1 MKRIL
6 TALIFSL
13 LTLSATAQTQ
23 REQVVIIETPAE
35 LNEDCSIKREGEPIS
50 GVIVR
55 ISNGNTHESDTV
67 GRLSFYVDYK
77 ARYSATKVA
86 KEDYELISTDIIT
99 PGRSYTNSPSYVL
112 MQKSSK
118 LIEAELAEE
127 KRQNTNIKAELKKR
141 DGQIEELKRQN
152 QISEKEAEA
161 KRIELYNNYT
171 KAMNNLRESAREKVR
186 LDYARMSDFDRQFEG
201 LLRANKLESADSL
214 LATKGDM
221 ERRKREIADLR
232 IDEFTSRSLV
242 DSLVQSLGGDM
253 YKKHEIASRSLKN
266 KEAAHWLEERA
277 KLDPENVE
285 WQMDAAKYIQDYLA
299 DYEKALEIYYGV
311 LNDKRIKS
319 SLSPSILATLYDN
332 IGDIYQIKNEYDLAH
347 EYIAKGLDL
356 REDCLEP
363 NHPDIAL
370 SYNHLGELLTSRNR
384 FNEALDIFSK
394 GLDICKATQWEHENT
409 ANILLGLGVVYYSID
424 RFTESKQCI
433 LQACEIIE
441 TLFNKNDYRMA
452 EGYKYLAFCYMDT
465 QDFELAEEYLQKALK
480 LHREVLGAEHP
491 YSIESNIILASLYY
505 AKDDY
510 RSAYAIIQEELVR
523 SEKLFGQ
530 THSYTAACHSALL
543 AYYLQIDNYVAAEKE
558 CEILMRIAKEL
569 DDITYEPH
577 DKMGEIYAAR
587 GNYTE
592 ALKHFQEDRHI
603 QERIYGPNT
612 TNAALSYTSLAEC
625 YCFMDDY
632 DTATDYC
639 NKALAIYRVCGKEYS
654 LQCARIYAL
663 LAMLCQG
670 KLHIEDALD
679 FADKCL
685 AIRKDILG
693 NEHTLIADTYAIM
706 SNIYIAIDKTDEALN
721 YLQKAK
727 TIYLNTCNENSILV
741 ANCYNVFGDIFTKI
755 GKNDKAL
762 DYYTKSQ
769 VIYDSLLGQNS
780 SYAACVYEGLGW
792 LYYCMMDYGTAT
804 KYYNEALKLYNEL
817 LGSNSL
823 SVANIYNQLGIIYAD
838 QGFNNY
844 ALGYYKKALDIYV
857 KTKGDSHIGTINIR
871 NNIGEICVKCKE
883 YNEAYGYFNEY
894 LNRSIEVF
902 GKKHSSVAKAYANIA
917 TTYQCQNEY
926 KKAIKYYQ
934 KSAKIWQ
941 KLPSQQ
947 KQVAVCYDL
956 VAQCY
961 IELKYFKAATDS
973 YFDALETLNQAFD
986 SDLADAIVSHLAGV
1000 CYAVVEEAEFEQ
1012 YVDYITTRCA
1022 KQFGEDHPYLARMNF
1037 YIGDIFY
1044 KLSDYSRAIDLYTKA
1059 TADEDLIKDS
1069 KYINIGVVHYLIGQ
1083 CYHKLKE
1090 YNKALLCYKKA
1101 LEVYEAVSPT
1111 DEGSITSLKDCI
1123 NYTELLCTQE

>member
-6 TALIFSL
+6 TAIVFCL
-13 LTLSATAQTQ
+13 LALSAAAQTQ
-23 REQVVIIETPAE
+23 REQIVIIETPAE

-50 GVIVR
+50 GAVIH
-55 ISNGNTHESDTV
+55 ISDGNIYESDTV
-67 GRLSFYVDYK
+67 GKLSFYVANE
-77 ARYSATKVA
+77 ARYSASKVS
-86 KEDYELISTDIIT
+86 KENYELISTDIIT
-99 PGRSYTNSPSYVL
+99 PGRSYTKSPSYVL

-152 QISEKEAEA
+152 LISEKEAEA
-161 KRIELYNNYT
+161 ERIELYNNYAN
-171 KAMNNLRESAREKVR
+171 AMNNIRESAREKVR
-186 LDYARMSDFDRQFEG
+186 LDYARMSIFDRQFEFF
-201 LLRANKLESADSL
+201 LRTNKLKSADSL
-214 LATKGDM
+214 LATKGDI
-221 ERRKREIADLR
+221 ERRKMEIANLR
-232 IDEFTSRSLV
+232 TDKLTNLSLI

-253 YKKHEIASRSLKN
+253 YKKHEISSRSLKN
-266 KEAAHWLEERA
+266 KEAALWLEERA

-285 WQMDAAKYIQDYLA
+285 WQIDAAKYIQDYLA
-299 DYEKALEIYYGV
+299 DYEKALELYYGV

-356 REDCLEP
+356 REDCLES

-370 SYNHLGELLTSRNR
+370 SYYHLGELLTNRNR

-409 ANILLGLGVVYYSID
+409 ANILQGLGIVYYSID

-452 EGYKYLAFCYMDT
+452 EGYKYLAFSYMDT
-465 QDFELAEEYLQKALK
+465 QDFESAEEYLQKALK

-491 YSIESNIILASLYY
+491 YSIESNILLATLYY

-530 THSYTAACHSALL
+530 THSFTAACHSALL

-558 CEILMRIAKEL
+558 CEILMRIAKDL
-569 DDITYEPH
+569 GDITYEPH
-577 DKMGEIYAAR
+577 DKMGEIYSAR

-592 ALKHFQEDRHI
+592 ALKHFQEDQRI
-603 QERIYGPNT
+603 QEQIYGPNT
-612 TNAALSYTSLAEC
+612 TSVAMSYENLAWC
-625 YCFMDDY
+625 YYGMDDY
-632 DTATDYC
+632 DTATNYC
-639 NKALAIYRVCGKEYS
+639 NKAMAIYQAYGKEHS
-654 LQCARIYAL
+654 LQYARIYAL
-663 LAMLCQG
+663 LATLYTAE
-670 KLHIEDALD
+670 LNLDYALAC
-679 FADKCL
+679 ADKCL

-693 NEHTLIADTYAIM
+693 NEHTLIAETYTIM
-706 SNIYIAIDKTDEALN
+706 SDIYLTNDKTDEALN

-727 TIYLNTCNENSILV
+727 TIYLNTCNENSIYV
-741 ANCYNVFGDIFTKI
+741 ANCYKKLGDIFTNI
-755 GKNDKAL
+755 GNNDKAL

-780 SYAACVYEGLGW
+780 IYAASVYEGLGW
-792 LYYCMMDYGTAT
+792 LYYCMMDYDTAK

-823 SVANIYNQLGIIYAD
+823 CVANIYDQLGIIYAG

-844 ALGYYKKALDIYV
+844 ALRYYDKALDIYV
-857 KTKGDSHIGTINIR
+857 KTMGVSHIGTIRIR
-871 NNIGEICVKCKE
+871 NNIGDVYIKRKE
-883 YNEAYGYFNEY
+883 YDKAYDYYNQF
-894 LNRSIEVF
+894 LDSSIDIW
-902 GKKHSSVAKAYANIA
+902 GKKHSSVAKAYTNIA

-961 IELKYFKAATDS
+961 IGLKYFKAATDS

-986 SDLADAIVSHLAGV
+986 SDLADAIVSHLADV

-1022 KQFGEDHPYLARMNF
+1022 KQFGEDHPYLARMNL
-1037 YIGDIFY
+1037 YIGNIFY
-1044 KLSDYSRAIDLYTKA
+1044 NLSDFSRAIDLYTKA

-1083 CYHKLKE
+1083 CYYNLKE

-1111 DEGSITSLKDCI
+1111 DDESITSLKDCI